1 MAPAAPPDMQ
11 APQVR
16 PRAAAVLAPSDRQQ
30 SAKGKEVAAEP
41 PSAQPAEG
49 PSADEKSSPPAAA
62 ADAPADV
69 GNGHASSP
77 DPSPSTPPPHPS
89 SHPPPPEQADSAGQ
103 APSSS
108 PTPAAVR
115 SAESIPSAQEK
126 TDENGTVRKE
136 KGSLESEQTGTQTF
150 KSSPRKDAV
159 KSMSDGAHTST
170 TDADASPTP
179 RPKGNLLSKLFRVLV
194 PCVGPSSRAHP
205 IDLHEKALAPAPHVP
220 APAKTNGAATSG
232 LKEKQAAKEAE
243 ELPPAPEQQE
253 QAAGGVASTPDD
265 AQASTSAQEIPPP
278 LQPIDIPPPAED
290 PSVIVPP
297 TPTRTLPLEETE
309 GVTSGAVQPPGST
322 GDESIH
328 NRSRRNSREMG
339 EESDGSTSFTEDED
353 LEDGTPVD
361 EVEDE
366 EERLIMQGG
375 AGIPI
380 GLDGLP
386 RPLLPPISPKH
397 AGRKCLVLD
406 LDETLVHSSFKS
418 IQQADYVVPVE
429 IEYHWHNVYVIKRPG
444 VDNFL
449 KKMGEIYEVVV
460 FTASLSKYA
469 DPVLDKLD
477 VHHVVSHR
485 LFRESCYNHRGNY
498 VKDLSQLGRPISDTI
513 IIDNS
518 PASYIFHPNNAVPVS
533 SWFNDPHDTELTD
546 LCPFLADLGQVD
558 DVRGVLDGGL

>member
-1 MAPAAPPDMQ
+1 MATAASPD
-11 APQVR
+11 
-16 PRAAAVLAPSDRQQ
+16 LTGTQ
-30 SAKGKEVAAEP
+30 SAKGKEVAVEP
-41 PSAQPAEG
+41 QSVQPAEG
-49 PSADEKSSPPAAA
+49 RSEHESSPAGDESAPSDDVGHAAASLEHTEIPNPPPLHPQPPSAP
-62 ADAPADV
+62 
-69 GNGHASSP
+69 
-77 DPSPSTPPPHPS
+77 
-89 SHPPPPEQADSAGQ
+89 ADSAGL
-103 APSSS
+103 APPS
-108 PTPAAVR
+108 PQPPAADR
-115 SAESIPSAQEK
+115 
-126 TDENGTVRKE
+126 TENGTVRKG

-150 KSSPRKDAV
+150 KGEPRKEAS
-159 KSMSDGAHTST
+159 KSVSDGVHTST
-170 TDADASPTP
+170 TAAEQADSARARRS
-179 RPKGNLLSKLFRVLV
+179 KGLFSKLLRVLV
-194 PCVGPSSRAHP
+194 PCVGPSSRAHT
-205 IDLHEKALAPAPHVP
+205 IDLDDEKGKSSSSKA
-220 APAKTNGAATSG
+220 NDSTSG

-243 ELPPAPEQQE
+243 DLPPAPQE
-253 QAAGGVASTPDD
+253 TTPNG
-265 AQASTSAQEIPPP
+265 AQASTSDAEIPPP
-278 LQPIDIPPPAED
+278 LQPIDIPEQPDD
-290 PSVIVPP
+290 PNVLVPP
-297 TPTRTLPLEETE
+297 TPTKTLPLEETE

-322 GDESIH
+322 GEESIH
-328 NRSRRNSREMG
+328 NHSRRNSSHMG
-339 EESDGSTSFTEDED
+339 DETDGSTSFTEDEELD
-353 LEDGTPVD
+353 DGTPID

-380 GLDGLP
+380 GPDGIP
-386 RPLLPPISPKH
+386 RPLLPPVSPKH

-477 VHHVVSHR
+477 IHRVVSHR

-498 VKDLSQLGRPISDTI
+498 VKDLSQLGRPIADTI

-546 LCPFLADLGQVD
+546 LCPFLADLAQVD

>member
-1 MAPAAPPDMQ
+1 MGVEGERRNVRGTSGGHGTDRGPRRPERGNGAPEEDTSSHERACNASSRRRRRLSRCSPSYPRPPAELPTLMATAASPDVSG
-11 APQVR
+11 PQVC
-16 PRAAAVLAPSDRQQ
+16 PRARSVSSSAHRQQ

-49 PSADEKSSPPAAA
+49 PSADEKSSPAGDGDPPAPT
-62 ADAPADV
+62 PADV

-77 DPSPSTPPPHPS
+77 EPSQSTAPPQPSPSPHPD
-89 SHPPPPEQADSAGQ
+89 PAPESADSAGQ

-108 PTPAAVR
+108 PPAAAVR
-115 SAESIPSAQEK
+115 SAESIPSAQDK

-159 KSMSDGAHTST
+159 KSMSDGTHTAT
-170 TDADASPTP
+170 TDAEAPHAP
-179 RPKGNLLSKLFRVLV
+179 RPKGSLLSKLLRVLV

-205 IDLHEKALAPAPHVP
+205 IDLHEKDVAPAPHAP
-220 APAKTNGAATSG
+220 APAKTNGEVTNG

-253 QAAGGVASTPDD
+253 PAAGGAPSTPND

-290 PSVIVPP
+290 PSVLVPP

-375 AGIPI
+375 AGIPV
-380 GLDGLP
+380 G
-386 RPLLPPISPKH
+386 
-397 AGRKCLVLD
+397 
-406 LDETLVHSSFKS
+406 
-418 IQQADYVVPVE
+418 
-429 IEYHWHNVYVIKRPG
+429 
-444 VDNFL
+444 
-449 KKMGEIYEVVV
+449 
-460 FTASLSKYA
+460 
-469 DPVLDKLD
+469 
-477 VHHVVSHR
+477 
-485 LFRESCYNHRGNY
+485 
-498 VKDLSQLGRPISDTI
+498 
-513 IIDNS
+513 
-518 PASYIFHPNNAVPVS
+518 PVS
-533 SWFNDPHDTELTD
+533 SPPCLLSRRASNTYRPGWTS
-546 LCPFLADLGQVD
+546 
-558 DVRGVLDGGL
+558 